1 MGEGLVMRT
10 LSPTSR
16 NLWKVHLSIWD
27 ASWLLA
33 SPALA
38 LYLRDADIVS
48 RTDWKVIGSYWVAAA
63 TFSLVGLAIF
73 RASDE
78 LVYHLSIHEMLDV
91 VKAAVFAQ
99 LTTCVVLFLLTR
111 LDGIPRSTFVIHAL
125 LLTAGLLARRAVL
138 GIWHNGSPMEERS
151 DPGHTI
157 IIGANCFAS
166 IFIRLLNAY
175 SPGQPRVIAVLDQRS
190 AAIGRSIAGTRIVG
204 IPQHLGAVIDEFVVH
219 GVHTDQVIIAG
230 EADLLSEDVMRQVQ
244 RACDER
250 QIELAFLP
258 RMISARGF
266 TERVVPVSNMP
277 LALPS
282 FFWFKRLIDA
292 VASLALIVLLSP
304 LFISVA
310 LLVLADLG
318 APVLFWQKR
327 LGQNGRSFYIYKF
340 RTLKP
345 PFDVHGNSVPERT
358 RLSAV
363 GRLLRVTRADELP
376 QLFNVLKGDMALI
389 GPRPLLPED
398 QPSNTEVR
406 FLVRPG
412 ITGWAQVN
420 GGKLVSREEKQ
431 KLDEWYIRNA
441 SWKLDLQIIIRT
453 LRILMTS
460 DGLSAEAL
468 ADVEQ
473 AQSSRVKSWSGA
485 KSPAMSSV
493 DALSSVGKA
502 PSVQT
507 NLGPT
512 FLNPGNSEP

>member
-1 MGEGLVMRT
+1 
-10 LSPTSR
+10 
-16 NLWKVHLSIWD
+16 
-27 ASWLLA
+27 
-33 SPALA
+33 
-38 LYLRDADIVS
+38 
-48 RTDWKVIGSYWVAAA
+48 
-63 TFSLVGLAIF
+63 
-73 RASDE
+73 
-78 LVYHLSIHEMLDV
+78 
-91 VKAAVFAQ
+91 
-99 LTTCVVLFLLTR
+99 
-111 LDGIPRSTFVIHAL
+111 
-125 LLTAGLLARRAVL
+125 
-138 GIWHNGSPMEERS
+138 
-151 DPGHTI
+151 
-157 IIGANCFAS
+157 
-166 IFIRLLNAY
+166 
-175 SPGQPRVIAVLDQRS
+175 
-190 AAIGRSIAGTRIVG
+190 
-204 IPQHLGAVIDEFVVH
+204 
-219 GVHTDQVIIAG
+219 
-230 EADLLSEDVMRQVQ
+230 
-244 RACDER
+244 
-250 QIELAFLP
+250 
-258 RMISARGF
+258 
-266 TERVVPVSNMP
+266 MP

-304 LFISVA
+304 LFIIIA

>member
-1 MGEGLVMRT
+1 MRN

-16 NLWKVHLSIWD
+16 SLWKVHFSIWD

-48 RTDWKVIGSYWVAAA
+48 RADWRVIGSYWVAAA
-63 TFSLVGLAIF
+63 IFSLVGIAIF

-78 LVYHLSIHEMLDV
+78 VVYHLSVHEMLNV

-99 LTTCVVLFLLTR
+99 LTTCVALFLLTR
-111 LDGIPRSTFVIHAL
+111 LDGIPRSTFVIHGL
-125 LLTAGLLARRAVL
+125 LLSAGLLARRAVL
-138 GIWHNGSPMEERS
+138 GIWHSTTPTEERS
-151 DPGHTI
+151 DTGHTI
-157 IIGANCFAS
+157 VIGANRFAS

-175 SPGQPRVIAVLDQRS
+175 SPRQPRVIAVLDQS
-190 AAIGRSIAGTRIVG
+190 PAAIGRSIAGARIVG
-204 IPQHLGAVIDEFVVH
+204 LPQHLGAVIDEFVVH

-230 EADLLSEDVMRQVQ
+230 EADLLSRDVMRQVQ
-244 RACDER
+244 RACDDR
-250 QIELAFLP
+250 RIELAFLP
-258 RMISARGF
+258 RMISVRGS
-266 TERVVPVSNMP
+266 TEPVVPVTNTP

-282 FFWFKRLIDA
+282 FFWLKRLIDA
-292 VASLALIVLLSP
+292 IASLALVVLLSP
-304 LFISVA
+304 LLVVIA
-310 LLVLADLG
+310 LLILADLG
-318 APVLFWQKR
+318 APILFWQKR
-327 LGQNGRSFYIYKF
+327 LGQNGRSFHIYKF

-345 PFDVHGNSVPERT
+345 PFDIHGNSIPEST

-406 FLVRPG
+406 LLVRPG

-441 SWKLDLQIIIRT
+441 SWRLDLQIIIRT
-453 LRILMTS
+453 LHILLTS

-473 AQSSRVKSWSGA
+473 AQSNRMTNWSGA
-485 KSPAMSSV
+485 KSPAVSSV
-493 DALSSVGKA
+493 DALSSVGKT

-507 NLGPT
+507 HLGPS
-512 FLNPGNSEP
+512 FLNPGNSES